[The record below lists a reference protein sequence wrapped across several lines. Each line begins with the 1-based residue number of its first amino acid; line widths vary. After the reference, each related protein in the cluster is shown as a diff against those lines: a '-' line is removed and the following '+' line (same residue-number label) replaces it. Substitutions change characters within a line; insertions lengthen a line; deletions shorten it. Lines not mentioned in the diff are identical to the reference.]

1 MEAKDAER
9 QIQQMVNF
17 ILNEAK
23 DKADEIEAKAM
34 EDFNIE
40 KLKLVQQMKEKIKK
54 EFATKAKKNET
65 QQKIQRSTA
74 INKGRLRQIEE
85 ANNVLKQVEDD
96 AKKAMHDYLNNKDK
110 YKAILTDLI
119 VQGCFCLL
127 EDKVTVVCRKEDEQ
141 IVKNASTEAAKRFT
155 AELKAQGGVDKQV
168 DITVTTDPAI
178 NAKIGGVLVTCQ
190 NGAIRVD
197 NTLQTRL
204 DQLLEQDKPSI
215 RKLLFPVAVA

>member
-23 DKADEIEAKAM
+23 DKAEEIEAKAM
-34 EDFNIE
+34 EEFNIE
-40 KLKLVQQMKEKIKK
+40 KLKLVQLMKEKIRK
-54 EFATKAKKNET
+54 EFATKTKKIET
-65 QQKIQRSTA
+65 QQRIQRSTA

-85 ANNVLKQVEDD
+85 ANNVLKQVESDT
-96 AKKAMHDYLNNKDK
+96 KKSMADFLSNKDK

-119 VQGCFCLL
+119 LQGCFCLL
-127 EDKVTVVCRKEDEQ
+127 EDKVNVVCRKEDEQ
-141 IVKNASTEAAKRFT
+141 LVKNAATEASKRFT
-155 AELKAQGGVDKQV
+155 SEIKSHAGADKTV

-190 NGAIRVD
+190 GGSIRVD

-204 DQLLEQDKPSI
+204 DQLIEQDKPNI
-215 RKLLFPVAVA
+215 RRLLFPVVA